1 MKPPELTIE
10 GLDRLSKGFDQCE
23 EALCYLDIIGCLRHS
38 YRTDCQRKMAD
49 YWNKAKYNCKEK
61 VK

>member
-1 MKPPELTIE
+1 MKEPELTLKE
-10 GLDRLSKGFDQCE
+10 LEELSDRFERCE
-23 EALCYLDIIGCLRHS
+23 EVLCYLDIIGCLRHS
-38 YRTDCQRKMAD
+38 YRTDCQIKMRD